1 MMSSPHLRTLCGAAL
16 CFAAPCMALG
26 ADAICI
32 EPWQTIPPIWLAAA
46 AGAPDLRQ
54 SLKGQHGE
62 LPGEVTYTTLRANA
76 TADGKVELSGQ
87 VDVHM
92 GQRELQADRAIYDRN
107 TNSIDVSGSVH
118 YRDPIVL
125 VQGDGGHYGDDGGQF
140 SHAQLEFLQRPGH
153 ATADQIT
160 LSPGNIVTLHQVT
173 YTSCPQPRA
182 DWQIRA
188 RELRLDVDASRGV
201 GHGAIVDFE
210 DVPIL
215 YLPWISFPLSSA
227 RESGLLFPNFGSSSR
242 SGAFLGEPWYWN
254 IAPNQDATFTP
265 TYYSTR
271 GFDLGAEYRLL
282 TEANRGTIDA
292 DIMPHDSQYG
302 SERSFVRL
310 LDRYQ
315 MGWNTR
321 IDTNFENVSDDEY
334 FEDFTQG
341 TQSTSTPFLMRSIAA
356 MHRDDIWDL
365 RAELVGYQTIDDTLP
380 VADRPYIQLPRLTA
394 AALWSPPGWTQLQTG
409 FDSELVNFTRAGCPT
424 SALECAQAAG

>member
-1 MMSSPHLRTLCGAAL
+1 MMPSPHLRTLCGAAL
-16 CFAAPCMALG
+16 CFAAPCVALG
-26 ADAICI
+26 AEALCI
-32 EPWQTIPPIWLAAA
+32 EPWQTIAPIWLAAA
-46 AGAPDLRQ
+46 AAPTDLLQ

-62 LPGEVTYTTLRANA
+62 LPGEVTYSALRANG
-76 TADGKVELSGQ
+76 ADGKLELTGQ

-92 GQRELQADRAIYDRN
+92 GQREIQAEHATYNSDS
-107 TNSIDVSGSVH
+107 NSIDVSGSVR

-125 VQGDGGHYGDDGGQF
+125 VAGDAGHYGEEGGLF
-140 SHAQLEFLQRPGH
+140 SHARLDFLQRPGH
-153 ATADQIT
+153 ATADQIA
-160 LSPGNIVTLHQVT
+160 LSAGNIVTLRAVT

-201 GHGAIVDFE
+201 GRGAIVDFE
-210 DVPIL
+210 SVPIL
-215 YLPWISFPLSSA
+215 YLPWISFPLSNA

-271 GFDLGAEYRLL
+271 GLDLGGEYRLL
-282 TEANRGTIDA
+282 SESNRGTIDA
-292 DIMPHDSQYG
+292 DIMPHDTQTDSD
-302 SERSFVRL
+302 RSYVRL
-310 LDRYQ
+310 IDRYQ
-315 MGWNTR
+315 LGWNTR
-321 IDTNFENVSDDEY
+321 IDVNFENVSDDEY

-341 TQSTSTPFLMRSIAA
+341 TQSTSTPFLMRSLAA

-394 AALWSPPGWTQLQTG
+394 AALWSPPDWTKL
-409 FDSELVNFTRAGCPT
+409 
-424 SALECAQAAG
+424 